1 MEKQTMW
8 KKAKMVLIEQEYE
21 KMLKNEKKKQ
31 KKQKTIRIASKQD
44 YGNGEITGN

>member
-21 KMLKNEKKKQ
+21 KMLKNEKKKT
-31 KKQKTIRIASKQD
+31 KKTK
-44 YGNGEITGN
+44 NN

>member
-21 KMLKNEKKKQ
+21 KMLKNEKKNKKN
-31 KKQKTIRIASKQD
+31 KKQLESPASK
-44 YGNGEITGN
+44 ITEMVK